1 MGQIKAT
8 IRRCF
13 NMVGVDIRRT
23 KNVPTITML
32 GLPLWPVRTIVDVG
46 ANQGQF
52 IRKVRPLFPAAA
64 IYCYEPLPSACKELQ
79 KLVETYRNIHIRQ
92 LALGESAGTAM
103 FNEHIKHSPS
113 SSLLSI
119 TPELRKL
126 FPQTIN
132 QKPVEVRVS
141 TLDLQFPEPN
151 KLEPDVL
158 LKLDVQGYEDRVLRG
173 GAHFLRSV
181 DIVIVECSVVPLY
194 EGQASFIS
202 ICKEMS
208 TAGLSYTGNLDQTYD
223 EHGRVIFLDAVF
235 LRKGLDRFDPK
246 KGSHKDAC

>member
-52 IRKVRPLFPAAA
+52 ARKVLSLFPAASL
-64 IYCYEPLPSACKELQ
+64 YCYEPLPSACKELQ
-79 KLVETYRNIHIRQ
+79 KLAEIHRNIHIRQ

-103 FNEHIKHSPS
+103 FNEHIEHSPS

-119 TPELRKL
+119 TPGSRKL

-132 QKPVEVRVS
+132 QKSVEVKVS
-141 TLDLQFPEPN
+141 TLDMQFPEPN

-158 LKLDVQGYEDRVLRG
+158 LKLDVQGYEDRVLSG
-173 GAHFLRSV
+173 GSNLLRYV
-181 DIVIVECSVVPLY
+181 EIVIAEYSVVPLY
-194 EGQASFIS
+194 NGQASFFHV
-202 ICKEMS
+202 CKEMS
-208 TAGLSYTGNLDQTYD
+208 KAELIYAGNLDQTYD
-223 EHGRVIFLDAVF
+223 EHGRVVFLDAVF
-235 LRKGLDRFDPK
+235 FRKVPDGFNFNE
-246 KGSHKDAC
+246 KGKS